1 MEILKFF
8 RKKLFFTEILIKI
21 SMIKK
26 IRVSIGSASVL
37 GLVSKQFPV
46 PPTTCY
52 IMTYKE
58 GHCVANC
65 GFCPQARE
73 SKSSIEKLSRI
84 TWPIFLFNEFLTKL
98 KYMPP
103 SKKFKRICIQT
114 LNYKENFKDIR
125 EIITQIKSVSNI
137 SITIAIPPMSKEKLK
152 ELKLIGVQRVG
163 IALDGA
169 TSEIFD
175 KIKGKGVRGP
185 YNWEHHMENLKYALE
200 IFPEGTVT
208 THVIV
213 GLGESEKDILK
224 LIKKLKNLK
233 ILVSLFA
240 FTPIKGTRL
249 DKLPQPE
256 LRKFRKVQLGRYLIL
271 EENKEVEEFAFNQDG
286 NLINININK
295 RKLRNIIDDT
305 DAFLTSGCPGCN
317 RPYYT
322 SRPSGPIYNYPRKLS
337 EKEKEEIY
345 KLLEKF
351 VI

>member
-1 MEILKFF
+1 
-8 RKKLFFTEILIKI
+8 
-21 SMIKK
+21 MIKN

-37 GLVSKQFPV
+37 GLVSKQFPI

-58 GHCVANC
+58 GHCIANC

-84 TWPIFLFNEFLTKL
+84 TWPVFPFKDFLTKL

-103 SKKFKRICIQT
+103 SKRFKRICIQT
-114 LNYKENFKDIR
+114 LNYKENFKDLK
-125 EIITQIKSVSNI
+125 EIIAQIKKSSNI
-137 SITIAIPPMSKEKLK
+137 SISVAIPPMSKEKLK
-152 ELKLIGVQRVG
+152 EIYLMGVQRVG

-185 YNWEHHMENLKYALE
+185 YSWEHHMECLKYALE
-200 IFPEGTVT
+200 NFPEGSVT

-224 LIKKLKNLK
+224 LIKKLSDLD

-249 DKLPQPE
+249 EHLPQPE
-256 LRKFRKVQLGRYLIL
+256 LSIFRKVQLSRYLII
-271 EENKEVEEFAFNQDG
+271 EEDKEVQDFAFNQEG
-286 NLINININK
+286 SLVNINISK
-295 RKLRNIIDDT
+295 QKLKNIIDDT

-322 SRPSGPIYNYPRKLS
+322 SRPSGPIYNYPRNLS

-345 KLLEKF
+345 KLLEKY